1 MIPLNEGNPS
11 ELDILADEVQRGFDE
26 SGKLPDRL
34 KRYAFARDRA
44 LINLTQVDERI
55 NALLTSGHKQ
65 SNILG
70 DSFSSPD
77 PYLQHLE
84 KLRPR
89 LADCGSYLVFKNY
102 FTTGKVRLT
111 AANFCMVHLLCPLCA
126 IRRGS
131 KTLEAYLLRFEIIKR
146 EHPALKL
153 SMLTLTV
160 KNGDDLEERFKHLK
174 KSLKKMFEWRR
185 KTLDGKAGYHSEF
198 AKIAGLV
205 GSIEITKDGALD
217 GSASGWHPHAHIMVL
232 HDERFDY
239 SALQAE
245 WLKITGDSH
254 VLNVTAC
261 KHPQDPAKDFLE
273 VFKYAVKFSDLTPAQ
288 NIEAYE
294 VMQGHRLLFS
304 AGLFW
309 GVDVPK
315 SNLDEELEDLPYF
328 ELFYQY
334 LAGSGYNLVKTVHS
348 EDIQIPD
355 LPPVDSRREFFR
367 KNMEAHMKG
376 WKKRKDVTRNEKR
389 PERTR
394 CSAWAASLVRGS
406 RKQYGQGDG

>member
-11 ELDILADEVQRGFDE
+11 ELLDLAAEVQRGFDE

-34 KRYAFARDRA
+34 KRCAFARERA

-55 NALLTSGHKQ
+55 NELAGF
-65 SNILG
+65 
-70 DSFSSPD
+70 FSPHRK
-77 PYLQHLE
+77 HLE
-84 KLRPR
+84 KIRPR
-89 LADCGSYLVFKNY
+89 LARCGSYLVFKNY
-102 FTTGKVRLT
+102 FTIGKVRLT
-111 AANFCMVHLLCPLCA
+111 AADFCMAPLLCPLCA

-131 KTLEAYLLRFEIIKR
+131 KMLKAYLLRFEIIR
-146 EHPALKL
+146 TNNLSLKL

-174 KSLKKMFEWRR
+174 KSLSKMIEWRR

-205 GSIEITKDGALD
+205 GTIEVTKDGGKGD
-217 GSASGWHPHAHIMVL
+217 IKETGWHPHAHIMVL

-239 SALQAE
+239 KALQAE
-245 WLKITGDSH
+245 WFKITGDSH
-254 VLNVTAC
+254 VLNVTSA

-273 VFKYAVKFSDLTPAQ
+273 VFKYAVKFSNLTPAQ
-288 NIEAYE
+288 NVEAYE
-294 VMQGHRLLFS
+294 VMHSHRLLFS

-315 SNLDEELEDLPYF
+315 SNLDEEKDLPYF

-334 LAGSGYNLVKTVHS
+334 LAGSGYNLAKTTHS
-348 EDIQIPD
+348 EDIQLPD

-367 KNMEAHMKG
+367 KNMEAHMRGRKR
-376 WKKRKDVTRNEKR
+376 RKDVTRNDKR
-389 PERTR
+389 PERSR
-394 CSAWAASLVRGS
+394 CSAWAASLIRGS
-406 RKQYGQGDG
+406 RKQFFKNDV